1 MNVND
6 RRQAILEIINKEGQV
21 RAVELASRLNVTGE
35 TIRKDLIYLSD
46 KNLLR
51 KNHGSA
57 QAISEFIE
65 RSVDARAQEN
75 AMFKREIART
85 ALDQLNNCS
94 VIFIDSG
101 STLMEMAKLL
111 SKRPDLAIITNSFS
125 ILQTLMDS
133 ENTIYFIG
141 GEVASVTQ
149 STSGFWAASELQS
162 IRIDIAFLGTSG
174 FQSHSGPCTKT
185 FPDAQLKKEVLRN
198 SNRIVVLADHTKFS
212 TNAIVQF
219 AEWKDIDLL
228 ITDNR
233 VTQEQIATLEDAVD
247 IVITPVPQ

>member
-125 ILQTLMDS
+125 IIQTLMDS

-141 GEVASVTQ
+141 GEVASCNPFG
-149 STSGFWAASELQS
+149 STLPFSEPADFS
-162 IRIDIAFLGTSG
+162 HTVDPARKHFLTRS
-174 FQSHSGPCTKT
+174 
-185 FPDAQLKKEVLRN
+185 LKKRCCEIPTGLSSWRIIQNFPPTPLFN
-198 SNRIVVLADHTKFS
+198 SQSGRIS
-212 TNAIVQF
+212 TC
-219 AEWKDIDLL
+219 
-228 ITDNR
+228 
-233 VTQEQIATLEDAVD
+233 
-247 IVITPVPQ
+247 

>member
-57 QAISEFIE
+57 QSISEFIE

-125 ILQTLMDS
+125 IIQTLMDS